1 MIGFAAQLRVIRPL
15 PCHSANIPAAKRTRT
30 LRYRLRGHASL
41 VFACFS
47 AAKRTRDLCDGLRCH
62 ASFGFLCFS
71 AAKRMRDL
79 RGGLRGEEGCVLW
92 GEMCFIEGVVA
103 GFG

>member
-30 LRYRLRGHASL
+30 LRYRLRGHASSG
-41 VFACFS
+41 FA
-47 AAKRTRDLCDGLRCH
+47 
-62 ASFGFLCFS
+62 CFS

-103 GFG
+103 RFV